1 MGFTAVI
8 LGLAIIVVGI
18 VFIITILSN
27 FEDFQEGGVMC
38 AFFPQLCINTEDTQ
52 RNKDEVEKQQKE
64 ADARLPSTVGKTVC
78 DLSVFVEADI
88 IEKDFTIKIFMEE
101 NNPANYQWH
110 CQFPNQWGFLN
121 NWQVGN
127 PLAYFLESEF
137 VKTEIVLISMEDRS
151 KRYDANHEDYD
162 VMQRDTRLV
171 ETSGI
176 VPTPLRFDQT
186 FYIDDVVHG
195 DYVLEIYQGRQI
207 NDLPVGEPI
216 LDKVCKVG
224 TNC

>member
-1 MGFTAVI
+1 MGLTTIIAVVALLI
-8 LGLAIIVVGI
+8 FAI
-18 VFIITILSN
+18 VFVVPVLSN
-27 FEDFQEGGVMC
+27 IDDIAENGL
-38 AFFPQLCINTEDTQ
+38 LCGALGICLPNTEDTE
-52 RNKDEVEKQQKE
+52 RFKDEVEKQQTE

-78 DLSVFVEADI
+78 ALSVFVEADI
-88 IEKDFTIKIFMEE
+88 IEKDFTIKVFMEE
-101 NNPANYQWH
+101 NDPANYQWH

-121 NWQVGN
+121 NWTLVN

-171 ETSGI
+171 EVSGI

-186 FYIDDVVHG
+186 FYIENIVHG
-195 DYVLEIYQGRQI
+195 DYVLEIHQGRQI
-207 NDLPVGEPI
+207 NSLPIGEPI

-224 TNC
+224 ATC